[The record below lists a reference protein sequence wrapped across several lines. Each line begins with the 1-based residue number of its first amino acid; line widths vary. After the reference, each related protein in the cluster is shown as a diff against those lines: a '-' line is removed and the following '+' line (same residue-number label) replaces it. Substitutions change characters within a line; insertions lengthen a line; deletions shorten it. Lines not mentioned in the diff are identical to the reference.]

1 MDRKSNAASEDVAG
15 LIAWVRVR
23 AGRGSGSG
31 RRDWDVRGRFRP
43 RRQPAGD
50 GSWKP
55 RPAKRPHAP
64 CGSRLPGDGARF
76 GSIVGRTQSLA
87 LIANAI
93 TSGVVIARQRG
104 VHAVAEELSMFLEL
118 RAPPPQLI

>member
-1 MDRKSNAASEDVAG
+1 MDRKSNAASEGVAG
-15 LIAWVRVR
+15 LIAPVRVR

-31 RRDWDVRGRFRP
+31 RCDWDVRGRFGP
-43 RRQPAGD
+43 RRQVVGD
-50 GSWKP
+50 RSWKP

-76 GSIVGRTQSLA
+76 GSLVGRSQSLA

-93 TSGVVIARQRG
+93 TSGVVIVHPRD
-104 VHAVAEELSMFLEL
+104 VHAVAEELSVFLEL
-118 RAPPPQLI
+118 RAPPQLS